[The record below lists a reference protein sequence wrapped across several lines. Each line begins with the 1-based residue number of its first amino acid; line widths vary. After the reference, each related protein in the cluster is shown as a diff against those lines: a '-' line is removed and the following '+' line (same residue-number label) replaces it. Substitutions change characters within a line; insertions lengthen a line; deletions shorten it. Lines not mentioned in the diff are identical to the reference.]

1 MEDRMAEPMIGRWD
15 EWIEER
21 VRQHD
26 KDLYFGSGRENPPL
40 TTRMDRVERFM
51 ETTSNLM
58 KAVLLL
64 LVGAIATGV
73 VDLAVRAHK

>member
-1 MEDRMAEPMIGRWD
+1 MAELMTGRWD
-15 EWIEER
+15 EWVEDRI
-21 VRQHD
+21 RQHD
-26 KDLYFGSGRENPPL
+26 KDLYFGGGKENPPL

-73 VDLAVRAHK
+73 VDVVVRSHR